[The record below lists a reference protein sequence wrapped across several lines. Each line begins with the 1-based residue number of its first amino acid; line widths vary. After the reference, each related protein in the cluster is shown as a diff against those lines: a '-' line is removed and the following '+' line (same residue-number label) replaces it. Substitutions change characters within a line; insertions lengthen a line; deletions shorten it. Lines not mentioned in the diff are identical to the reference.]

1 MSSLSQGDE
10 RAGNLE
16 SLASMLEASGEYR
29 VLRRLHLQGIGH
41 LPADVAVRRGVF
53 VDTETTGLDQES
65 DEVLELA
72 MLSFDYAVDGS
83 YVSPTASFDR
93 LRDPGRAISNEVTA
107 LTGITTDMV
116 RGKSIDPAEV
126 VSFLEGAALVIA
138 HNSSFDRPFC
148 ERSFPTFADKP
159 WACSLREVDWK
170 TEGFESARL
179 SQLAIASGL
188 FFEGHRALNDCEAAL
203 ELLSRPLPRSGRTGM
218 SVLLESARRPRWQ
231 IRAVKT
237 PFHLRDVLKQRG
249 YRWEANVQGRP
260 GAWCTEVEETAFEAE
275 RRFLRTDIYQR
286 SEVDIESRL
295 LTAFE
300 RYSPRS
306 VG

>member
-10 RAGNLE
+10 RADNLE

-41 LPADVAVRRGVF
+41 LSADVTIRRGVF
-53 VDTETTGLDQES
+53 VDTETTGLNQES

-148 ERSFPTFADKP
+148 ERSFPAFADKP

-170 TEGFESARL
+170 AEGFESARL

-188 FFEGHRALNDCEAAL
+188 FFDGHRALNDCEAAL
-203 ELLSRPLPRSGRTGM
+203 ELLSRPLPRSGRTAM

-231 IRAVKT
+231 IRAMKT

-249 YRWEANVQGRP
+249 YRWEAAVQGRP

-286 SEVDIESRL
+286 SDVDIEARL